1 VTVIDRVIAFNES
14 YDLISG
20 HEVAFVKLCSAAMKA
35 FGVECTWV
43 SSTAL
48 EDVETAA
55 PHVPQVTLVGPY
67 EGLLLAEAEIKDNG
81 FTLPGFD
88 TLTFAESVRRPHG
101 TGVRRLGRVADAE
114 LAKELE
120 EAEKI
125 WDPENHPSMKN
136 LHRAMDSLYAW
147 GRNITGAPAG
157 DGRRALSR
165 ANLKERL
172 HLIEPALQ
180 EYSSKWSVENLD
192 TCA

>member
-1 VTVIDRVIAFNES
+1 MHICMCVCYYGAMYYLKFCPTVFD
-14 YDLISG
+14 
-20 HEVAFVKLCSAAMKA
+20 
-35 FGVECTWV
+35 VECTWV
-43 SSTAL
+43 SSTTSDLSA
-48 EDVETAA
+48 VPGT
-55 PHVPQVTLVGPY
+55 HVPQVTMVGPY

-81 FTLPGFD
+81 LKLPGFD
-88 TLTFAESVRRPHG
+88 QLTYLDTVRRPHG
-101 TGVRRLGRVADAE
+101 TGVRRLGRVADEDIIDKAV
-114 LAKELE
+114 E
-120 EAEKI
+120 EADKK

-136 LHRAMDSLYAW
+136 LHRALDSLYAW

-157 DGRRALSR
+157 NSRRALTR